1 MLKTI
6 HDILEAQRT
15 FRRCRDLSP
24 EPIIQNA
31 SAVHLHS
38 MKPQEGHVSENWPVY
53 IENIL
58 NRDLQPRG
66 QHRASG
72 LLLDPDRELN
82 IGADYIDEP
91 NILEGRPMPALTGEA
106 KLLYI
111 QAYGQERYDQFAEK
125 SSFTCHGAIPPSDL
139 PDPLPVF
146 VHRPCHDAESIFWTM
161 FAAILHA
168 QPASGTREPW
178 ASKRV
183 AELWKKLHEHEIPD
197 NPADY
202 DDHREDIFHTLALPW
217 ARYFHPDLRDVAQL
231 LYDIR
236 CQVAPEYEYW
246 TPRPP
251 DDHLH
256 EALQRL
262 ILQYLVEHR
271 DKDIALDPDHLRPT
285 QSAYP

>member
-1 MLKTI
+1 
-6 HDILEAQRT
+6 
-15 FRRCRDLSP
+15 
-24 EPIIQNA
+24 
-31 SAVHLHS
+31 
-38 MKPQEGHVSENWPVY
+38 
-53 IENIL
+53 
-58 NRDLQPRG
+58 
-66 QHRASG
+66 
-72 LLLDPDRELN
+72 
-82 IGADYIDEP
+82 
-91 NILEGRPMPALTGEA
+91 MPALTGEA
-106 KLLYI
+106 KLLYV

-125 SSFTCHGAIPPSDL
+125 SPFTCHGAIPPSDL
-139 PDPLPVF
+139 PKPLPMF

-183 AELWKKLHEHEIPD
+183 ADLWKKLHEHEIPD

-262 ILQYLVEHR
+262 ILQYLVDHR
-271 DKDIALDPDHLRPT
+271 DKDISLDPGHLRPT
-285 QSAYP
+285 WPGPPTFRKRVQSIVA